1 MEIGTII
8 LSAKIVF
15 YLLGAMSI
23 LLVIIAIKPIMIKL
37 KNMVMGAKG
46 YGLLKYLNR
55 TGNWERHYVK
65 FGTQMELDGKAFVF
79 PEDFRGTKDEGIA
92 TIHYTF
98 KDALPVDFYAE
109 TYEVETGVEGQSVIV
124 KKPVIL
130 PEEMANHLAETRQIA
145 TEAALM
151 NEGKDMNDLKMIFV
165 GALALLVAIAYLCF
179 QNYSVLTSMQ
189 HAAGLA

>member
-15 YLLGAMSI
+15 YLLGAISI
-23 LLVIIAIKPIMIKL
+23 LLVIIAIKPIMIKI

-55 TGNWERHYVK
+55 TGNWEPHYVK
-65 FGTQMELDGKAFVF
+65 YDTQIEIDNKAFLF
-79 PEDFRGTKDEGIA
+79 PKDFRGTRDEGIA
-92 TIHYTF
+92 TIHCTF
-98 KDALPVDFYAE
+98 MDSLPVDFYAE

-151 NEGKDMNDLKMIFV
+151 NEGNDMKDMKMIVV
-165 GALALLVAIAYLCF
+165 GALALLVGIAYLCF
-179 QNYSVLTSMQ
+179 QNYSVLTSMR